1 MAKMVQIR
9 NMPER
14 LHRLFKV
21 RAAAEGLSLS
31 DYRLRELERAAEYP
45 SLEEIKRR
53 LASRRPVE
61 TLDSTVSWV
70 REEREKP

>member
-21 RAAAEGLSLS
+21 RAAAAGLSLS
-31 DYRLRELERAAEYP
+31 DYLLRELERAAEYP
-45 SLEEIKRR
+45 SPEELRRR
-53 LASRRPVE
+53 LAARRPVE
-61 TLDSTVSWV
+61 GIESTAGWV
-70 REEREKP
+70 REEREKR